1 MERKWKIG
9 SCQKSRH
16 LINFIQIK
24 SCRMEKEEK
33 IRIKKEK
40 KLIERSK
47 IVILLLP

>member
-24 SCRMEKEEK
+24 SCRMEKEENK
-33 IRIKKEK
+33 MEEGK